1 MKRDFET
8 WLASFRLSIS
18 PYSYYVDFDTVY
30 QNAEKYKVELNILN
44 SLIWSKDIK
53 SDFIKL
59 INEYPKVLQCVPT
72 LLAVRQSEIFVLDE
86 SWKELLFDFKK
97 KNYSSEDF
105 AVFMEKTWLFDLF
118 QNHLINNCY
127 DYVLWVE
134 CWLNSNARKNR
145 WWHLMEDL
153 VEKHIVK
160 AWFVKDESYFKEM
173 YLTDIEKKR
182 HVDLSAMSGNNVS
195 TKRFDFVVKT
205 ENQIYV
211 IETNFYG
218 GTGGGSKLNETAR
231 SYKML
236 TQEAKL
242 VNWVTFVRFTDW
254 TAWRSARKNL
264 EETFNELETIY
275 NIKDLENWIM
285 KEVFK

>member
-1 MKRDFET
+1 MQRDFET
-8 WLASFRLSIS
+8 WFSTFRKSIS
-18 PYSYYVDFDTVY
+18 SFSYYVDFDTVY
-30 QNAEKYKVELNILN
+30 KNAEIYKVELNILN
-44 SLIWSKDIK
+44 SLIWSKDVK

-59 INEYPKVLQCVPT
+59 IDEYPKVLQCVPI

-86 SWKELLFDFKK
+86 SWKEWLFDFRK

-134 CWLNSNARKNR
+134 CWLNSNARKSR
-145 WWHLMEDL
+145 WWDLMENL
-153 VEKHIVK
+153 VE
-160 AWFVKDESYFKEM
+160 WFLIQSWLKKNVNYFKEM
-173 YLTDIEKKR
+173 KASDIKKYFWI
-182 HVDLSAMSGNNVS
+182 DLGTITNQW
-195 TKRFDFVVKT
+195 TTEKRFDFVVKRDDCV
-205 ENQIYV
+205 YW
-211 IETNFYG
+211 IETNFYA
-218 GTGGGSKLNETAR
+218 TWGSKLNETAR

-236 TQEAKL
+236 SEEAKSL
-242 VNWVTFVRFTDW
+242 QWFKFIWVTDW
-254 TAWRSARKNL
+254 DWWKFAKNNL
-264 EETFNELETIY
+264 KETFDVLPTMY